1 MKIGSQ
7 GMHTG
12 QHACLHASS
21 CTCDA
26 SNACLY
32 LSNYMHALSAGQQS
46 VQHQAGCNKSRVGCW
61 FTLKAAW
68 TVQAVEAGNR
78 AIDSGLGAGICLL
91 DWSPG
96 PCVEGGPSLA
106 APAGP
111 PPCAC
116 CHVSPCPHGSVFFL
130 PLCLL
135 PVQCTPVLLL
145 LMQCHLF
152 SCC

>member
-1 MKIGSQ
+1 
-7 GMHTG
+7 
-12 QHACLHASS
+12 
-21 CTCDA
+21 
-26 SNACLY
+26 
-32 LSNYMHALSAGQQS
+32 MHALCAGCQPVS
-46 VQHQAGCNKSRVGCW
+46 HQAGYKRSLVGCC
-61 FTLKAAW
+61 FTLKAVC
-68 TVQAVEAGNR
+68 TVQAVEGGNR
-78 AIDSGLGAGICLL
+78 AVDSGLGVGICLL

-135 PVQCTPVLLL
+135 LIYLRKAATINPLSSSNSSRSSKSS
-145 LMQCHLF
+145 HSSSG
-152 SCC
+152 SCSSSHSAPTAAAAAAGCNDLP